1 MTAAFCGDTD
11 QNEAKPLPG
20 PPRGVTNVR
29 IKTCLLGL
37 VGFSYRELGSGK
49 SLNTVGPGREHRI
62 RNEFGHRAGGGGKP
76 GEGGT
81 GETLVMAGPVTR
93 RGKRRNYCG
102 QNAGRAW
109 GPPGT

>member
-1 MTAAFCGDTD
+1 M
-11 QNEAKPLPG
+11 
-20 PPRGVTNVR
+20 R

-37 VGFSYRELGSGK
+37 VGFSYRELGSRK